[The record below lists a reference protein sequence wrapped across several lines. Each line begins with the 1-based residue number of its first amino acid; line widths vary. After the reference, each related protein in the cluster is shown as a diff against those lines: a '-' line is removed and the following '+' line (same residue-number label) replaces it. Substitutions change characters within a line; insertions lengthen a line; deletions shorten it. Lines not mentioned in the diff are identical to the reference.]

1 MYEFYLTC
9 PRGLENI
16 LHDEIKLLIN
26 QKINVDKGG
35 IYFNGNL
42 EDMYRINYHTR
53 IGMNLHYKLFEGYV
67 SNYNDVYKSIYNL
80 KWNNILTY
88 NDTFAIRTKLNSTII
103 QNQNFCTMRIKDAI
117 VDKIRKNTNKRPSI
131 DKRNPNFYIFIYIK
145 NKKIKV
151 FLNSSGWP
159 LFMRG
164 YRSKIHKAALNE
176 SLAAGILDLTNWN
189 KNLSLYDPMCGSGT
203 FLIEAA
209 MKAFN
214 IPPRIL
220 RDFYAFKKWKNFDT
234 KLWDKIVTEGK
245 NKIKYSEINIYGS
258 DLIQQN
264 INLSEDSIRKL
275 SLDKY
280 INLSV
285 NNFNKIKPNENKGIV
300 IINPPYGYRI
310 GDIDKL
316 KILYK
321 NIGDHFKTR
330 FNGFDAYIF
339 TGNLELIKHIG
350 LRTKKRIIL
359 KNGTI
364 DCRLVYYPLISGK
377 Y

>member
-131 DKRNPNFYIFIYIK
+131 DKRNPDFYIFIYIK

>member
-1 MYEFYLTC
+1 MDELYLTC
-9 PRGLENI
+9 ARGLENI
-16 LHDEIKLLIN
+16 LHDEIKTLVK
-26 QKINVDKGG
+26 QKINIDKGG
-35 IYFNGNL
+35 IYFNGDL
-42 EDMYRINYHTR
+42 EDMYRINYQTR
-53 IGMNLHYKLFEGYV
+53 IGMNLHYKLFEGHV
-67 SNYNDVYKSIYNL
+67 SNYNDIYQAIYNI

-88 NDTFAIRTKLNSTII
+88 NDTFSIRTKLNSTII
-103 QNQNFCTMRIKDAI
+103 QKQNFCTMRIKDAI
-117 VDKIRKNTNKRPSI
+117 VDKIRKKSGKRPSI
-131 DKRNPNFYIFIYIK
+131 DKRNPDFYIFTYIK

-176 SLAAGILDLTNWN
+176 SLAAGILRLTNWD
-189 KNLSLYDPMCGSGT
+189 KKQALYDPMCGSGT

-209 MKAFN
+209 MHAFN
-214 IPPRIL
+214 IPPRIK
-220 RDFYAFKKWKNFDT
+220 REFYAFKKWKNFDE
-234 KLWDKIVTEGK
+234 KLWGKIVEEGN
-245 NKIKYSEINIYGS
+245 NKIKYSQINIYGS
-258 DLIQQN
+258 DLLSNN
-264 INLSEDSIRKL
+264 IDLTKDSIKKL
-275 SLDKY
+275 SLENY

-285 NNFNKIKPNENKGIV
+285 NHFNKIEPIENEGIL
-300 IINPPYGYRI
+300 ITNPPYGYRI

-316 KILYK
+316 KIMYK
-321 NIGDHFKTR
+321 NIGDHLKTR

-339 TGNLELIKHIG
+339 AGNLELIKNIG
-350 LRTKKRIIL
+350 LRTKRKIIL

>member
-131 DKRNPNFYIFIYIK
+131 DKRNPDFYIFIYIK

-364 DCRLVYYPLISGK
+364 DCGLVYYPLISGK